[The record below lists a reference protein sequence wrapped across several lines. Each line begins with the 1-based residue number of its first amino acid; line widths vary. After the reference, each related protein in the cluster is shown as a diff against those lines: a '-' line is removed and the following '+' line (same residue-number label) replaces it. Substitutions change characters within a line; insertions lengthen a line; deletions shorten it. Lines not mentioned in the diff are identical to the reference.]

1 MKIFNVLFLFLF
13 VNIFAQKEYPIIV
26 KANIKDALIDDYKNL
41 YVCTEGDLRFI
52 KYDSLGVKKAETLL
66 LQPFKIQSVENP
78 LNIFLF
84 SENTQEIK
92 ILDQNL
98 NPIQH
103 FDLSEKFGYVKAVFS
118 EDLQY
123 VWLLDSAQKKL
134 IQYNHRD
141 DKIINSFPLRISF
154 EKIND
159 FLIYDGKIY
168 IVKDKNFIV
177 YNFDGKQIFA
187 IDIENGR
194 KLRREN
200 DKIFVI
206 ETQSISEFTS
216 AQEFLPVFSKENYK
230 IVEKNHSHFLAL
242 IEDKFY
248 LYKIEN

>member
-1 MKIFNVLFLFLF
+1 MKFFNLLFLLF
-13 VNIFAQKEYPIIV
+13 FANIFAQKVYPIVV
-26 KANIKDALIDDYKNL
+26 KDNISDALVDDYKNL
-41 YVCTEGDLRFI
+41 YIYKNSDLSLV
-52 KYDSLGVKKAETLL
+52 KYDSLGVKKAETML

-84 SENTQEIK
+84 SENAQEIK

-98 NPIQH
+98 NPIQR
-103 FDLSEKFGYVKAVFS
+103 FNLSGKFGHIKAVFS

-141 DKIINSFPLRISF
+141 DKIINTFPLRISF

-206 ETQSISEFTS
+206 ETQSIFEFTS